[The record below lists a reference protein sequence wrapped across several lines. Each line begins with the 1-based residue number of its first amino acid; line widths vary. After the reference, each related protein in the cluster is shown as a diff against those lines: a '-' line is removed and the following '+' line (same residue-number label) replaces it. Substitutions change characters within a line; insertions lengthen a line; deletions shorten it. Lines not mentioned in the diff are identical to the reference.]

1 MRGPAVIA
9 ITASL
14 LVALAAAAPTPV
26 RASFDAS
33 PDHVLAVPD
42 AGHGATASASRFGW
56 AVSAY
61 RSMVGVGAPYFAPA
75 GWGGEAKKG
84 AAFSFGWDGSEWEVL
99 TRGDYLGPF
108 ATQTG
113 RSVAVHDRGLLYS
126 GKERPTGLFG
136 TSPAVG
142 QVDTWYSNG
151 SIASLTCGGT
161 YEEFG
166 AASAM
171 FSTAIAVSNPYGT
184 GCVVVKENYASGSPV
199 VLLGSDLEPGDASLT
214 FGQSIAM
221 NDSWLFVGAPGAGDG
236 AAANAGAVYAIP
248 FPFQF
253 DESSDLIFQKIAPP
267 ASVLHA
273 QFGAAIA
280 ASSNRL
286 VVSSPGDDAS
296 GEGVSGRAAICLYE
310 LNTASDTWELG
321 DCRQG
326 GDPNATGS
334 SYGSSIAISENGVR
348 ILVGAPDRTS
358 TEILDGSGEPITSA
372 GGAYQ
377 YSVEGSTID
386 SEQVL
391 LLTSPEPYDSAGYSV
406 AITNEIAVVGVP
418 GDKGGAGGST
428 ANWGSV
434 AVWGTPSTGAPV
446 PTTTTRSA
454 VNSEALTGSAV
465 AGSGAVFTFQSSTPG
480 WNNDYTAQCMTMTFN
495 AAGAWSTTATVEGTC
510 SYAYE
515 VRDDAGWGGG
525 TIEITTAAGRPTYS
539 VAPTLSGY
547 IGVGQRVTGTQGTW
561 SGAASYSYQWFRCTV
576 VAFTETSVT
585 TSTPPAGCAAISG
598 ATASSYVT
606 TTADVGKY
614 LRLQVRAR
622 KTVGSDTNARWVYTA
637 STAAV
642 GRPPTISTSAPPKI
656 SGTTATRGK
665 RLTASKGTWSYT
677 VGATYEYQWLRCTK
691 RGTATATARPSDCTA
706 ITLATALTYT
716 PVTADRAKYLRFMV
730 TVTTPQ
736 GRTAKVSVTIG
747 SVR

>member
-1 MRGPAVIA
+1 MRGPAVVA

-61 RSMVGVGAPYFAPA
+61 RSMVGVGAPYFAP
-75 GWGGEAKKG
+75 GDWGGQANKG

-99 TRGDYLGPF
+99 TRGDYSGPF

-113 RSVAVHDRGLLYS
+113 RSVAIHDRGFLYS
-126 GKERPTGLFG
+126 GKERPPTIFG

-142 QVDTWYSNG
+142 QVDTWYSNS

-171 FSTAIAVSNPYGT
+171 FGAAVAVSNPYGT
-184 GCVVVKENYASGSPV
+184 GCVVVKENYGSGSPV

-221 NDSWLFVGAPGAGDG
+221 SDSWLFVGAPGAGDG

-267 ASVLHA
+267 ASVLNA

-310 LNTASDTWELG
+310 LNAASDTWELG

-348 ILVGAPDRTS
+348 ILVGAPYRTS

-377 YSVEGSTID
+377 YSVEGSTIG

-391 LLTSPEPYDSAGYSV
+391 LLASPEPYDSAGYSV

-434 AVWGTPSTGAPV
+434 AVWGTPSTSAPV
-446 PTTTTRSA
+446 STTTTRSA
-454 VNSEALTGSAV
+454 VNSEALSGSAV
-465 AGSGAVFTFQSSTPG
+465 AGLGAVFTFQSSTPG
-480 WNNDYTAQCMTMTFN
+480 YNNDYTAQCMTMTFN
-495 AAGAWSTTATVEGTC
+495 AAGAWSATATVEGTC

-585 TSTPPAGCAAISG
+585 TSTPPAGCTAISG
-598 ATASSYVT
+598 ATAISYVT
-606 TTADVGKY
+606 TTTDVGKY

-642 GRPPTISTSAPPKI
+642 ARSPAVSTSAPPKI

-677 VGATYEYQWLRCTK
+677 TGATYEYQWLRCTK
-691 RGTATATARPSDCTA
+691 RGTTTATARPSDCSV
-706 ITLATALTYT
+706 ISSATALTYT

-736 GRTAKVSVTIG
+736 GRTTKVSVTIG

>member
-1 MRGPAVIA
+1 M
-9 ITASL
+9 S
-14 LVALAAAAPTPV
+14 
-26 RASFDAS
+26 
-33 PDHVLAVPD
+33 
-42 AGHGATASASRFGW
+42 
-56 AVSAY
+56 
-61 RSMVGVGAPYFAPA
+61 
-75 GWGGEAKKG
+75 
-84 AAFSFGWDGSEWEVL
+84 
-99 TRGDYLGPF
+99 
-108 ATQTG
+108 
-113 RSVAVHDRGLLYS
+113 
-126 GKERPTGLFG
+126 
-136 TSPAVG
+136 
-142 QVDTWYSNG
+142 
-151 SIASLTCGGT
+151 
-161 YEEFG
+161 
-166 AASAM
+166 
-171 FSTAIAVSNPYGT
+171 
-184 GCVVVKENYASGSPV
+184 
-199 VLLGSDLEPGDASLT
+199 
-214 FGQSIAM
+214 
-221 NDSWLFVGAPGAGDG
+221 DSWLFVGAPGAGDG

-248 FPFQF
+248 FPLQF
-253 DESSDLIFQKIAPP
+253 DESSDLIFQKITPP

-310 LNTASDTWELG
+310 LNATSDTWELG

-334 SYGSSIAISENGVR
+334 SYGSSIAISENGER
-348 ILVGAPDRTS
+348 ILVGAPYRTS

-377 YSVEGSTID
+377 YSVEGSTIG

-391 LLTSPEPYDSAGYSV
+391 LLASPEPYDSAGYSV

-418 GDKGGAGGST
+418 GDKGGAVGST

-434 AVWGTPSTGAPV
+434 AVWGTPSTSAPV
-446 PTTTTRSA
+446 STTTTRSA
-454 VNSEALTGSAV
+454 VNSEALSGSAV
-465 AGSGAVFTFQSSTPG
+465 AGLGAVFTFQSSTPG
-480 WNNDYTAQCMTMTFN
+480 YNNDYTAQCMAMTFN
-495 AAGAWSTTATVEGTC
+495 TTGAWSTTATVEGTC

-539 VAPTLSGY
+539 VAPMLSGY

-561 SGAASYSYQWFRCTV
+561 SGAAAYSYQWFRCTV
-576 VAFTETSVT
+576 VALSETSVT
-585 TSTPPAGCAAISG
+585 TSTPPAGCSTISG
-598 ATASSYVT
+598 ATAISYVT
-606 TTADVGKY
+606 TTTDVGKY
-614 LRLQVRAR
+614 LRLQVRTR

-642 GRPPTISTSAPPKI
+642 GRPPTVSTSAPPKI
-656 SGTTATRGK
+656 TGTTAKRGK

-677 VGATYEYQWLRCTK
+677 TGAIYGYQWLRCTK

-706 ITLATALTYT
+706 ISLATALTYT

>member
-1 MRGPAVIA
+1 
-9 ITASL
+9 
-14 LVALAAAAPTPV
+14 
-26 RASFDAS
+26 
-33 PDHVLAVPD
+33 
-42 AGHGATASASRFGW
+42 
-56 AVSAY
+56 
-61 RSMVGVGAPYFAPA
+61 
-75 GWGGEAKKG
+75 
-84 AAFSFGWDGSEWEVL
+84 
-99 TRGDYLGPF
+99 
-108 ATQTG
+108 
-113 RSVAVHDRGLLYS
+113 
-126 GKERPTGLFG
+126 
-136 TSPAVG
+136 
-142 QVDTWYSNG
+142 
-151 SIASLTCGGT
+151 
-161 YEEFG
+161 
-166 AASAM
+166 M

-184 GCVVVKENYASGSPV
+184 GCIVVKENYAGGSPV

-214 FGQSIAM
+214 FGQSLAM

-236 AAANAGAVYAIP
+236 AVANAGAVYAIP

-267 ASVLHA
+267 ASVLNA

-280 ASSNRL
+280 ASSSRL

-310 LNTASDTWELG
+310 LNITSDTWELG

-348 ILVGAPDRTS
+348 ILVGAPYRTS

-377 YSVEGSTID
+377 YSVEGSTIG

-391 LLTSPEPYDSAGYSV
+391 LLASPEPYDSAGYSV

-418 GDKGGAGGST
+418 GDKGGAGGLT

-434 AVWGTPSTGAPV
+434 AIWGTPSTGAPV

-454 VNSEALTGSAV
+454 INSEALTGSAV

-495 AAGAWSTTATVEGTC
+495 AAGAWSATATVEGTC

-525 TIEITTAAGRPTYS
+525 TIEITTAAARPTYS

-547 IGVGQRVTGTQGTW
+547 IGVGQRVTGSQGTW

-576 VAFTETSVT
+576 VAFTEASVT
-585 TSTPPAGCAAISG
+585 TSTPPAGCSTISG
-598 ATASSYVT
+598 ATVISYVT

-642 GRPPTISTSAPPKI
+642 SRPPTLSTSAPPKI

-677 VGATYEYQWLRCTK
+677 TGATYEYQWLRCTK
-691 RGTATATARPSDCTA
+691 RGTTTATARPSDCSL
-706 ITLATALTYT
+706 ISSATALTYT

-736 GRTAKVSVTIG
+736 GRTTKVSVTIG

>member
-1 MRGPAVIA
+1 
-9 ITASL
+9 
-14 LVALAAAAPTPV
+14 
-26 RASFDAS
+26 
-33 PDHVLAVPD
+33 
-42 AGHGATASASRFGW
+42 
-56 AVSAY
+56 
-61 RSMVGVGAPYFAPA
+61 
-75 GWGGEAKKG
+75 
-84 AAFSFGWDGSEWEVL
+84 
-99 TRGDYLGPF
+99 
-108 ATQTG
+108 
-113 RSVAVHDRGLLYS
+113 
-126 GKERPTGLFG
+126 
-136 TSPAVG
+136 
-142 QVDTWYSNG
+142 
-151 SIASLTCGGT
+151 
-161 YEEFG
+161 
-166 AASAM
+166 
-171 FSTAIAVSNPYGT
+171 
-184 GCVVVKENYASGSPV
+184 
-199 VLLGSDLEPGDASLT
+199 
-214 FGQSIAM
+214 M

-236 AAANAGAVYAIP
+236 AAENAGAVYAIP

-296 GEGVSGRAAICLYE
+296 GEGISGRAAICLYE

-358 TEILDGSGEPITSA
+358 TEILDGSGELITSA

-642 GRPPTISTSAPPKI
+642 GRPPTVSTSAPPKI

>member
-1 MRGPAVIA
+1 MRRPAVIA
-9 ITASL
+9 IAATL
-14 LVALAAAAPTPV
+14 LVALAAATPKPV

-33 PDHVLAVPD
+33 PDHLISVPE
-42 AGHGATASASRFGW
+42 AGHGVTASASRFGW

-61 RSMVGVGAPYFAPA
+61 RSMVGIGAPYFAPA
-75 GWGGEAKKG
+75 GWGSEAKKG
-84 AAFSFGWDGSEWEVL
+84 AAFSLGWDGGEWEVL

-113 RSVAVHDRGLLYS
+113 RSVAIHDRGLLYS

-136 TSPAVG
+136 TSLAVG
-142 QVDTWYSNG
+142 QVATWYSNG
-151 SIASLTCGGT
+151 SVASFTCGGT

-171 FSTAIAVSNPYGT
+171 YGAAIAASNPYGT

-199 VLLGSDLEPGDASLT
+199 VLLGSDLEPADTSLA

-221 NDSWLFVGAPGAGDG
+221 NDSWLFVGAPGAGSG
-236 AAANAGAVYAIP
+236 EFANAGAVYAIP
-248 FPFQF
+248 FPLQF
-253 DESSDLIFQKIAPP
+253 DESSNLIFQKIAPP

-286 VVSSPGDDAS
+286 VVSSPGGDAS

-310 LNTASDTWELG
+310 RNTSTNTWELA

-334 SYGSSIAISENGVR
+334 SYGSSIAISESGER

-358 TEILDGSGEPITSA
+358 TEILNGSGEMIAFA

-377 YSVEGSTID
+377 YQVEGSTIG

-391 LLTSPEPYDSAGYSV
+391 LLASPEPFDSAGYSV

-434 AVWGTPSTGAPV
+434 AIWGTPSAGAPV

-454 VNSEALTGSAV
+454 VAGEVLTGNAV
-465 AGSGAVFTFQSSTPG
+465 AGTGAIFAFQSSTPG
-480 WNNDYTAQCMTMTFN
+480 WNNDYTAQCMAMAFN
-495 AAGAWSTTATVEGTC
+495 AAGAWSATATVEGTC
-510 SYAYE
+510 NYAYE
-515 VRDDAGWGGG
+515 VRDNAGWGGG
-525 TIEITTAAGRPTYS
+525 TIEITTAASRPTYS
-539 VAPTLSGY
+539 VAPSLSGY
-547 IGVGQRVTGTQGTW
+547 IGVGQRVIGTQGTW

-576 VAFTETSVT
+576 VALSETSVT
-585 TSTPPAGCAAISG
+585 TSTPPAGCTAISG

-606 TTADVGKY
+606 TTSDVGKY

-622 KTVGSDTNARWVYTA
+622 KSVGSDTNARWVYTA

-642 GRPPTISTSAPPKI
+642 SRPPTVSTAAPPKI
-656 SGTTATRGK
+656 TGTTATRGK

-677 VGATYEYQWLRCTK
+677 SGATYEYQWLRCTK
-691 RGTATATARPSDCTA
+691 RGTATATSRPSDCTA
-706 ITLATALTYT
+706 ISLASALTYT
-716 PVTADRAKYLRFMV
+716 PVTADLTKYLRFMV

-736 GRTAKVSVTIG
+736 GRTTKVSVTIG

>member
-1 MRGPAVIA
+1 MRGPAVVA

-14 LVALAAAAPTPV
+14 LVALAAATPTPV

-42 AGHGATASASRFGW
+42 AGHGTTASASRFGW

-61 RSMVGVGAPYFAPA
+61 RSMVGVGAPYFAP
-75 GWGGEAKKG
+75 GDWGGQANKG

-99 TRGDYLGPF
+99 TRGDYSGPF

-113 RSVAVHDRGLLYS
+113 RSVAIHDRGFLYS
-126 GKERPTGLFG
+126 GKERPPTIFG

-142 QVDTWYSNG
+142 QVDTWYSNS

-171 FSTAIAVSNPYGT
+171 FGAAVAVSNPYGT
-184 GCVVVKENYASGSPV
+184 GCVVVKENYGSGSPV

-221 NDSWLFVGAPGAGDG
+221 SDSWLFVGAPGAGDG

-253 DESSDLIFQKIAPP
+253 DESSDLIFQKITPP

-310 LNTASDTWELG
+310 LNAASDTWELG

-348 ILVGAPDRTS
+348 ILVGAPYRTS

-377 YSVEGSTID
+377 YSVEGSTIG

-391 LLTSPEPYDSAGYSV
+391 LLASPEPYDSAGYSV

-434 AVWGTPSTGAPV
+434 AVWGTPSTSAPV
-446 PTTTTRSA
+446 STTTTRSA

-480 WNNDYTAQCMTMTFN
+480 
-495 AAGAWSTTATVEGTC
+495 
-510 SYAYE
+510 
-515 VRDDAGWGGG
+515 
-525 TIEITTAAGRPTYS
+525 
-539 VAPTLSGY
+539 
-547 IGVGQRVTGTQGTW
+547 
-561 SGAASYSYQWFRCTV
+561 
-576 VAFTETSVT
+576 
-585 TSTPPAGCAAISG
+585 
-598 ATASSYVT
+598 
-606 TTADVGKY
+606 
-614 LRLQVRAR
+614 
-622 KTVGSDTNARWVYTA
+622 
-637 STAAV
+637 
-642 GRPPTISTSAPPKI
+642 
-656 SGTTATRGK
+656 
-665 RLTASKGTWSYT
+665 
-677 VGATYEYQWLRCTK
+677 
-691 RGTATATARPSDCTA
+691 
-706 ITLATALTYT
+706 
-716 PVTADRAKYLRFMV
+716 
-730 TVTTPQ
+730 
-736 GRTAKVSVTIG
+736 
-747 SVR
+747 

>member
-1 MRGPAVIA
+1 M
-9 ITASL
+9 
-14 LVALAAAAPTPV
+14 
-26 RASFDAS
+26 
-33 PDHVLAVPD
+33 
-42 AGHGATASASRFGW
+42 
-56 AVSAY
+56 
-61 RSMVGVGAPYFAPA
+61 
-75 GWGGEAKKG
+75 
-84 AAFSFGWDGSEWEVL
+84 
-99 TRGDYLGPF
+99 
-108 ATQTG
+108 
-113 RSVAVHDRGLLYS
+113 
-126 GKERPTGLFG
+126 
-136 TSPAVG
+136 
-142 QVDTWYSNG
+142 
-151 SIASLTCGGT
+151 
-161 YEEFG
+161 FG
-166 AASAM
+166 AAV
-171 FSTAIAVSNPYGT
+171 AVSNPYGT
-184 GCVVVKENYASGSPV
+184 GCIVVKENYASGSPV

-214 FGQSIAM
+214 FGQSLAM

-236 AAANAGAVYAIP
+236 AVANAGAVYAIP

-267 ASVLHA
+267 ASVLNA

-280 ASSNRL
+280 ASSSRL

-310 LNTASDTWELG
+310 LNITSDTWELG

-377 YSVEGSTID
+377 YSVEGSTIG

-391 LLTSPEPYDSAGYSV
+391 LLTSPEPYDLAGYSV

-446 PTTTTRSA
+446 PITTTRSA

-480 WNNDYTAQCMTMTFN
+480 WNNDYTAQCMSMTFD
-495 AAGAWSTTATVEGTC
+495 ATGTWSTTATVEGTC

-525 TIEITTAAGRPTYS
+525 TIAITTSAGRPTYS

-576 VAFTETSVT
+576 VAFSETPVT
-585 TSTPPAGCAAISG
+585 TSTPPAGCSTISG
-598 ATASSYVT
+598 ATAISYVT
-606 TTADVGKY
+606 TTTDVGKY

-642 GRPPTISTSAPPKI
+642 GRPPTVSTSAPPKI

-677 VGATYEYQWLRCTK
+677 TGATYEYQWLRCTK
-691 RGTATATARPSDCTA
+691 RGTTTATARPSDCSV
-706 ITLATALTYT
+706 ISSATALTYT

-736 GRTAKVSVTIG
+736 GRTTKVSVTIG

>member
-1 MRGPAVIA
+1 MRGPAVVA

-61 RSMVGVGAPYFAPA
+61 RSMVGVGAPYFAP
-75 GWGGEAKKG
+75 GDWGGQANKG

-99 TRGDYLGPF
+99 TRGDYSGPF

-113 RSVAVHDRGLLYS
+113 RSVAIHDRGFLYS
-126 GKERPTGLFG
+126 GKERPPTIFG

-142 QVDTWYSNG
+142 QVDTWYSNS

-171 FSTAIAVSNPYGT
+171 FGAAVAVSNPYGT
-184 GCVVVKENYASGSPV
+184 GCVVVKENYGSGSPV

-221 NDSWLFVGAPGAGDG
+221 SDSWLFVGAPGAGDG

-253 DESSDLIFQKIAPP
+253 DESSDLIFQKITPP

-310 LNTASDTWELG
+310 LNAASDTWELG

-358 TEILDGSGEPITSA
+358 TEILDGSGEPIASA

-377 YSVEGSTID
+377 YSVEGSTIG

-454 VNSEALTGSAV
+454 VNSEALTGSTV

-495 AAGAWSTTATVEGTC
+495 AAGAWSATATVEGTC

-525 TIEITTAAGRPTYS
+525 TIEITTAAARPTYS

-576 VAFTETSVT
+576 VAFSETSVT
-585 TSTPPAGCAAISG
+585 TSTPPAGCSTISG
-598 ATASSYVT
+598 ATAISYVT
-606 TTADVGKY
+606 TTTDVGKY

-642 GRPPTISTSAPPKI
+642 ARSPAVSTSAPPKI

-677 VGATYEYQWLRCTK
+677 TGATYEYQWLRCTK
-691 RGTATATARPSDCTA
+691 RGTTTATARPSDCSV
-706 ITLATALTYT
+706 ISSATALTYT

-736 GRTAKVSVTIG
+736 GRTTKVSVTIG

>member
-9 ITASL
+9 ITSSL
-14 LVALAAAAPTPV
+14 LVALAAATPTPV

-84 AAFSFGWDGSEWEVL
+84 AAFSFGWDGSGWEVL

-113 RSVAVHDRGLLYS
+113 RSVAIHDRGLLYS

-136 TSPAVG
+136 TSLAVG
-142 QVDTWYSNG
+142 QVATWYSNG
-151 SIASLTCGGT
+151 SVASFTCGGT

-171 FSTAIAVSNPYGT
+171 YSAAIAASNPYGT

-199 VLLGSDLEPGDASLT
+199 VLLGSDLEPADTSLS

-236 AAANAGAVYAIP
+236 AVANAGAVYAIP

-253 DESSDLIFQKIAPP
+253 DESSNLIFQKIAPP

-273 QFGAAIA
+273 QFGASIA
-280 ASSNRL
+280 ASSSRL

-334 SYGSSIAISENGVR
+334 SYGSSIAISENGER

-377 YSVEGSTID
+377 YSVEGSTIG

-465 AGSGAVFTFQSSTPG
+465 AGSGAVFTFQSSNPG

-525 TIEITTAAGRPTYS
+525 TIEITTAASRPTYS
-539 VAPTLSGY
+539 VAPALSGY
-547 IGVGQRVTGTQGTW
+547 IGVGQRVTSTQGTW

-585 TSTPPAGCAAISG
+585 TSTQPAGCSAISG
-598 ATASSYVT
+598 ATAISYVT
-606 TTADVGKY
+606 TTTDVGKY

-642 GRPPTISTSAPPKI
+642 GRSPIVSTSAPPKI
-656 SGTTATRGK
+656 AGTTAKRGK
-665 RLTASKGTWSYT
+665 RLNGSKGTWSYT
-677 VGATYEYQWLRCTK
+677 TGATYEYQWLRCTK
-691 RGTATATARPSDCTA
+691 RGTATATARPSDCSA
-706 ITLATALTYT
+706 ISSATTLTYT

-736 GRTAKVSVTIG
+736 GRTTKISVTIG

>member
-1 MRGPAVIA
+1 M
-9 ITASL
+9 
-14 LVALAAAAPTPV
+14 
-26 RASFDAS
+26 
-33 PDHVLAVPD
+33 
-42 AGHGATASASRFGW
+42 
-56 AVSAY
+56 
-61 RSMVGVGAPYFAPA
+61 
-75 GWGGEAKKG
+75 
-84 AAFSFGWDGSEWEVL
+84 
-99 TRGDYLGPF
+99 
-108 ATQTG
+108 
-113 RSVAVHDRGLLYS
+113 
-126 GKERPTGLFG
+126 
-136 TSPAVG
+136 
-142 QVDTWYSNG
+142 
-151 SIASLTCGGT
+151 
-161 YEEFG
+161 FG
-166 AASAM
+166 AAV
-171 FSTAIAVSNPYGT
+171 AVSNPYGT
-184 GCVVVKENYASGSPV
+184 GCVVVKENYTSGSPV

-221 NDSWLFVGAPGAGDG
+221 SDSWLFVGAPGAGDG

-248 FPFQF
+248 FPLQF
-253 DESSDLIFQKIAPP
+253 DESSDLIFQKITPP

-310 LNTASDTWELG
+310 LNAASDTWELG

-334 SYGSSIAISENGVR
+334 SYGSSIAISANGVR
-348 ILVGAPDRTS
+348 ILVGAPYRTS

-377 YSVEGSTID
+377 YSVEGSTIG

-391 LLTSPEPYDSAGYSV
+391 LLTSPEPYDLAGYSV

-495 AAGAWSTTATVEGTC
+495 AAGAWSATATVEGTC

-525 TIEITTAAGRPTYS
+525 TIEITTAAARPTYS

-547 IGVGQRVTGTQGTW
+547 IGVGQRVTGSQGTW

-576 VAFTETSVT
+576 VAFTEASVT
-585 TSTPPAGCAAISG
+585 TSTPPAGCSTISG
-598 ATASSYVT
+598 ATVISYVT

-642 GRPPTISTSAPPKI
+642 SRPPTLSTSAPPKI

-677 VGATYEYQWLRCTK
+677 TGATYEYQWLRCTK
-691 RGTATATARPSDCTA
+691 RGTTTATARPSDCSL
-706 ITLATALTYT
+706 ISSATALTYT

-736 GRTAKVSVTIG
+736 GRTTKVSVTIG

>member
-1 MRGPAVIA
+1 MRGPAVVA

-14 LVALAAAAPTPV
+14 LVALAAATPTPV

-75 GWGGEAKKG
+75 GWGGERVKG
-84 AAFSFGWDGSEWEVL
+84 AAFSLGWDGSEWEVL
-99 TRGDYLGPF
+99 TRGDYSGPF

-142 QVDTWYSNG
+142 QVATWYSNG
-151 SIASLTCGGT
+151 SVASFTCGGT

-171 FSTAIAVSNPYGT
+171 FGAAVAVSNPYGT
-184 GCVVVKENYASGSPV
+184 GCIVVKENYASGSPV

-221 NDSWLFVGAPGAGDG
+221 SDSWLFVGAPGAGDG

-253 DESSDLIFQKIAPP
+253 DESSDLIFQKITPP

-310 LNTASDTWELG
+310 LNATSDTWELG

-348 ILVGAPDRTS
+348 ILVGAPYRTS

-377 YSVEGSTID
+377 YSVEGSTIG

-391 LLTSPEPYDSAGYSV
+391 LLASPEPYDSAGYSV

-434 AVWGTPSTGAPV
+434 AVWGTPSTSAPV
-446 PTTTTRSA
+446 STTTTRSA
-454 VNSEALTGSAV
+454 VNSEALSGSAV
-465 AGSGAVFTFQSSTPG
+465 AGLGAVFTFQSSTPG
-480 WNNDYTAQCMTMTFN
+480 YNNDYTAQCMTMTFN

-585 TSTPPAGCAAISG
+585 TSTPPAGCTAISG
-598 ATASSYVT
+598 ATAISYVT
-606 TTADVGKY
+606 TTTDVGKY

-642 GRPPTISTSAPPKI
+642 ARSPAVSTSAPPKI

-677 VGATYEYQWLRCTK
+677 TGATYEYQWLRCTK
-691 RGTATATARPSDCTA
+691 RGTTTATARPSDCSV
-706 ITLATALTYT
+706 ISSATALTYT

-736 GRTAKVSVTIG
+736 GRTTKVSVTIG

>member
-142 QVDTWYSNG
+142 QVDTWYSNS

-166 AASAM
+166 ATSAM

-334 SYGSSIAISENGVR
+334 SYGWSIAISENGVR

-547 IGVGQRVTGTQGTW
+547 IGVGQRVTSTQGTW

-691 RGTATATARPSDCTA
+691 RGTATATARPNDCSV
-706 ITLATALTYT
+706 ISSATALTYT

>member
-1 MRGPAVIA
+1 MRGPAVVA

-14 LVALAAAAPTPV
+14 LVALAAATPTPV

-42 AGHGATASASRFGW
+42 AGHGTTASASRFGW

-75 GWGGEAKKG
+75 GWGDEVKKG

-99 TRGDYLGPF
+99 TRGDYSGPF

-113 RSVAVHDRGLLYS
+113 RSVAIHDRGFLYS
-126 GKERPTGLFG
+126 GKERPPTIFG

-142 QVDTWYSNG
+142 QVDTWYSNS

-171 FSTAIAVSNPYGT
+171 FGAAVAVSNPYGT
-184 GCVVVKENYASGSPV
+184 GCIVVKENYASGSPV

-221 NDSWLFVGAPGAGDG
+221 SDSWLFVGAPGAGDG
-236 AAANAGAVYAIP
+236 AVANAGAVYAIP

-253 DESSDLIFQKIAPP
+253 DESSDLIFQKITPP

-310 LNTASDTWELG
+310 LNAASDTWELG

-348 ILVGAPDRTS
+348 ILVGAPYRTS

-377 YSVEGSTID
+377 YSVEGSTIG

-391 LLTSPEPYDSAGYSV
+391 LLASPEPYDSAGYSV

-434 AVWGTPSTGAPV
+434 AVWGTPSTSAPV
-446 PTTTTRSA
+446 STTTTRSA

-495 AAGAWSTTATVEGTC
+495 AAGAWSATATVEGTC

-585 TSTPPAGCAAISG
+585 TSTPPAGCTAISG
-598 ATASSYVT
+598 ATAISYVT
-606 TTADVGKY
+606 TTTDVGKY

-642 GRPPTISTSAPPKI
+642 ARSPAVSTSAPPKI

-677 VGATYEYQWLRCTK
+677 TGATYEYQWLRCTK
-691 RGTATATARPSDCTA
+691 RGTTTATARPSDCSV
-706 ITLATALTYT
+706 ISSATALTYT

-736 GRTAKVSVTIG
+736 GRTTKVSVTIG

>member
-1 MRGPAVIA
+1 M
-9 ITASL
+9 
-14 LVALAAAAPTPV
+14 
-26 RASFDAS
+26 
-33 PDHVLAVPD
+33 
-42 AGHGATASASRFGW
+42 
-56 AVSAY
+56 
-61 RSMVGVGAPYFAPA
+61 
-75 GWGGEAKKG
+75 
-84 AAFSFGWDGSEWEVL
+84 
-99 TRGDYLGPF
+99 
-108 ATQTG
+108 
-113 RSVAVHDRGLLYS
+113 
-126 GKERPTGLFG
+126 
-136 TSPAVG
+136 
-142 QVDTWYSNG
+142 
-151 SIASLTCGGT
+151 
-161 YEEFG
+161 FG
-166 AASAM
+166 A
-171 FSTAIAVSNPYGT
+171 AIAVSNPYGT
-184 GCVVVKENYASGSPV
+184 GCIVVKENYASGSPV

-214 FGQSIAM
+214 FGQSLAM

-236 AAANAGAVYAIP
+236 AVANAGAVYAIP

-267 ASVLHA
+267 ASVLNA

-280 ASSNRL
+280 ASSSRL

-310 LNTASDTWELG
+310 LNITSDTWELG

-377 YSVEGSTID
+377 YSVEGSTIG

-391 LLTSPEPYDSAGYSV
+391 LLTSPEPYDLAGYSV

-446 PTTTTRSA
+446 PITTTRSA

-480 WNNDYTAQCMTMTFN
+480 WNNDYTAQCMSMTFD
-495 AAGAWSTTATVEGTC
+495 ATGTWSTTATVEGTC

-525 TIEITTAAGRPTYS
+525 TIAITTSAGRPTYS

-576 VAFTETSVT
+576 VAFSETSVT
-585 TSTPPAGCAAISG
+585 TSTPPAGCSTISG
-598 ATASSYVT
+598 ATAISYVT
-606 TTADVGKY
+606 TTTDVGKY

-642 GRPPTISTSAPPKI
+642 GRPPTVSTSAPPKI

-677 VGATYEYQWLRCTK
+677 TGATYEYQWLRCTK
-691 RGTATATARPSDCTA
+691 RGTTTATARPSDCSV
-706 ITLATALTYT
+706 ISSATALTYT

-736 GRTAKVSVTIG
+736 GRTTKVSVTIG

>member
-1 MRGPAVIA
+1 MRGPAVVA

-61 RSMVGVGAPYFAPA
+61 RSMVGVGAPYFAP
-75 GWGGEAKKG
+75 GDWGGQANKG

-99 TRGDYLGPF
+99 TRGDYSGPF

-113 RSVAVHDRGLLYS
+113 RSVAIHDRGFLYS
-126 GKERPTGLFG
+126 GKERPPTIFG

-142 QVDTWYSNG
+142 QVDTWYSNS

-184 GCVVVKENYASGSPV
+184 GCIVVKENYAGGSPV

-221 NDSWLFVGAPGAGDG
+221 SDSWLFVGAPGAGDG

-253 DESSDLIFQKIAPP
+253 DESSDLIFQKITPP

-334 SYGSSIAISENGVR
+334 SYGSSIAISENGER
-348 ILVGAPDRTS
+348 ILVGAPYRTS

-377 YSVEGSTID
+377 YSVEGSTIG

-391 LLTSPEPYDSAGYSV
+391 LLASPEPYDSAGYSV

-434 AVWGTPSTGAPV
+434 AVWGTPSTSAPV
-446 PTTTTRSA
+446 STTTTRSA
-454 VNSEALTGSAV
+454 VNSEALSGSAV
-465 AGSGAVFTFQSSTPG
+465 AGLGAVFTFQSSTPG

-525 TIEITTAAGRPTYS
+525 TIEITTAAARPTYS

-576 VAFTETSVT
+576 VAFSETSVT
-585 TSTPPAGCAAISG
+585 TSTPPAGCSTISG
-598 ATASSYVT
+598 ATAISYVT
-606 TTADVGKY
+606 TTTDVGKY

-642 GRPPTISTSAPPKI
+642 ARSPAVSTSAPPKI

-677 VGATYEYQWLRCTK
+677 TGATYEYQWLRCTK
-691 RGTATATARPSDCTA
+691 RGTTTATARPSDCSV
-706 ITLATALTYT
+706 ISSATALTYT

-736 GRTAKVSVTIG
+736 GRTTKVSVTIG